1 MRVLAALIWKDLI
14 IEVRTREL
22 LTSMSLV
29 AFLALVIL
37 SLAFEPSPAMAVDAA
52 PGLLWVTVAFTAA
65 LGLARSHALE
75 QERQA
80 FQGLL
85 LTPVSR
91 SLLFLGKF
99 GENLVFVLVLQ
110 LVVVVA
116 FAALFTPEV
125 GRRALWLVPPL
136 ALGAVGFTAIGTL
149 LGTMTA
155 TTRLREVLLPI
166 LLLPVVLPVI
176 ILSMAG
182 LNAAI
187 DGGAMGE
194 IQRSLKLLAAVDI
207 IYLVLGMWLFEY
219 VAEDAA

>member
-37 SLAFEPSPAMAVDAA
+37 SLAFEPSPAMAVNAA
-52 PGLLWVTVAFTAA
+52 PGVLWVTVAFTAT

-75 QERQA
+75 HERQA

-99 GENLVFVLVLQ
+99 GANLVFVLVLQ

-116 FAALFTPEV
+116 FAALFT
-125 GRRALWLVPPL
+125 LL
-136 ALGAVGFTAIGTL
+136 LGAVYLMLLSFTQL
-149 LGTMTA
+149 HLEH
-155 TTRLREVLLPI
+155 R
-166 LLLPVVLPVI
+166 
-176 ILSMAG
+176 
-182 LNAAI
+182 
-187 DGGAMGE
+187 
-194 IQRSLKLLAAVDI
+194 QR
-207 IYLVLGMWLFEY
+207 
-219 VAEDAA
+219 

>member
-99 GENLVFVLVLQ
+99 SANLLFVVMLQ
-110 LVVVVA
+110 LIVVIA

-136 ALGAVGFTAIGTL
+136 VLGAVGFTAIGTL
-149 LGTMTA
+149 LGAMTA

-176 ILSMAG
+176 ILSLAG

-187 DGGAMGE
+187 DGRAISE

-219 VAEDAA
+219 VVEDAA

>member
-1 MRVLAALIWKDLI
+1 MRVLAVLIWKDLI

-37 SLAFEPSPAMAVDAA
+37 SLAFEPSPAMAVNAA
-52 PGLLWVTVAFTAA
+52 PGILWVTLAFTAT
-65 LGLARSHALE
+65 LGLARAHALE
-75 QERQA
+75 QEREA

-99 GENLVFVLVLQ
+99 SANLLFVVMLQ

-136 ALGAVGFTAIGTL
+136 VLGAVGFTAIGTL
-149 LGTMTA
+149 LGAMTA

-176 ILSMAG
+176 ILSLAG

-187 DGGAMGE
+187 DGRAISE

-219 VAEDAA
+219 VVEDAA

>member
-1 MRVLAALIWKDLI
+1 
-14 IEVRTREL
+14 
-22 LTSMSLV
+22 
-29 AFLALVIL
+29 
-37 SLAFEPSPAMAVDAA
+37 
-52 PGLLWVTVAFTAA
+52 
-65 LGLARSHALE
+65 
-75 QERQA
+75 
-80 FQGLL
+80 
-85 LTPVSR
+85 
-91 SLLFLGKF
+91 
-99 GENLVFVLVLQ
+99 
-110 LVVVVA
+110 
-116 FAALFTPEV
+116 
-125 GRRALWLVPPL
+125 
-136 ALGAVGFTAIGTL
+136 VGFTAVGTL

>member
-37 SLAFEPSPAMAVDAA
+37 SLAFEPSPAMAVNAA
-52 PGLLWVTVAFTAA
+52 PGVLWVTVAFTAT

-91 SLLFLGKF
+91 SLLFL
-99 GENLVFVLVLQ
+99 LVLQ

>member
-1 MRVLAALIWKDLI
+1 MRVLSALILKDLI

-22 LTSMSLV
+22 LTSMSLL

-37 SLAFEPSPAMAVDAA
+37 SLAFEPSPAMAVSAA
-52 PGLLWVTVAFTAA
+52 PGILWVTLAFTAT

-99 GENLVFVLVLQ
+99 GANLVFVVVLQ

-116 FAALFTPEV
+116 FVVLFSPQL
-125 GRRALWLVPPL
+125 GGRALWLVPPL

-155 TTRLREVLLPI
+155 ATRLREVLLPI

-176 ILSMAG
+176 ILSLAG

-187 DGGAMGE
+187 DGGAMSQ

-207 IYLVLGMWLFEY
+207 IYLVLGMWLYEY
-219 VAEDAA
+219 VAEDAS